1 MLTGRWYCD
10 KVHILF
16 IPEFTSKHMS
26 VYNQPRKRVIQLIV
40 LGMVV
45 LIITRLFFLQV
56 VEKKYSKLADA
67 NAVLRKVVYPS
78 RGMIY
83 DRKGRSVLQSDM
95 MYDLVVTPSNVKDI
109 DTGYLC
115 EVLQIGREEFRKRII
130 NAIIKNGRVRRS
142 AFAPLQPP
150 EMFGKLQ
157 ESMYLFQPGFEL
169 VQRQIRSYPY
179 AAAANILG
187 YIGEVS
193 PQMLAKPAFSA
204 YQMGDYLGMTGLEKT
219 YESVLMGQR
228 GIQYLVKDNLNRP
241 QGPYERGE
249 FDTAAIAGK
258 NLRLSLDIDLQVLGE
273 RLMRNKIGSIVAI
286 DPQTGG
292 ILAMVSSPTF
302 DPNLLTGS
310 YRTRNFSKLFVDTTR
325 PLFNRAIQG
334 TYPPGSSMKPLTAL
348 VALDEGVIT
357 PAYGYPCHGAYTTCG
372 RTIGCE
378 HAEGGHAANLRL
390 AISHSCNSYFVNLYR
405 MVVDSRRWGSIK
417 KGHQKWYEYMSSF
430 GLGHRLGVDIPG
442 EYNGY
447 AIDTIGMNKRYNGQ
461 WNSCSELYV
470 GMGQGAVSVTPLQMS
485 NAMCIIANKGFYYLP
500 HFVQSIDNDNTNLL
514 KNYKERHTVAHVSDT
529 VYSSV
534 IYGMEDVV
542 EHGTGRNSQIEGVIV
557 CGKTGTAQNNAI
569 VNGELKKMKNHAFF
583 VAFAPRDNP
592 KIAITVI
599 VENSGYG
606 GTYAAPIAGLMM
618 EKYLHDTISVKKKAM
633 VKTMLDYNTID
644 PIIRERSKLDS
655 LNGAT
660 AKMTTG
666 QILDVYF
673 PQR

>member
-1 MLTGRWYCD
+1 
-10 KVHILF
+10 
-16 IPEFTSKHMS
+16 MS
-26 VYNQPRKRVIQLIV
+26 VYNQPRQRVVQMII
-40 LGMVV
+40 LGMVILV
-45 LIITRLFFLQV
+45 VTRLFFLQV

-83 DRKGRSVLQSDM
+83 DRNGQSVLQNDV
-95 MYDLVVTPSNVKDI
+95 MYDLVVTPASVKNI
-109 DTGYLC
+109 DTNYLC
-115 EVLQIGREEFRKRII
+115 QILEIDREEFRKRIVT
-130 NAIIKNGRVRRS
+130 AIIKNGRVRTS
-142 AFAPLQPP
+142 VFAALLPP
-150 EMFGKLQ
+150 ETFGKLQ

-179 AAAANILG
+179 SAAANILG

-193 PQMLAKPAFSA
+193 PQLLAKPAFSA

-219 YESVLMGQR
+219 YENVLMGTR

-249 FDTAAIAGK
+249 FDTSAIAGK

-273 RLMRNKIGSIVAI
+273 RLMRNKIGSVVAI

-310 YRTRNFSKLFVDTTR
+310 YRARNFSKLFVDTTK

-334 TYPPGSSMKPLTAL
+334 TYPPGSSMKPLMAL

-357 PAYGYPCHGAYTTCG
+357 PGYGYACHGSYTTCG

-378 HAEGGHAANLRL
+378 HAEAGHAANLRL

-405 MVVDSRRWGSIK
+405 LAVDSRKWGSVK
-417 KGHQKWYEYMSSF
+417 KGHQKWFEYMSTF
-430 GLGHRLGVDIPG
+430 GLGHRLGVDVPG
-442 EYNGY
+442 EYAGY
-447 AIDTIGMNKRYNGQ
+447 AIDTIGMNKRYNGL

-470 GMGQGAVSVTPLQMS
+470 GMGQGAVSVTPLQMA
-485 NAMCIIANKGFYYLP
+485 NAMCIIANKGYYYLP
-500 HFVQSIDNDNTNLL
+500 HFVQSIDNDQSNLL
-514 KNYKERHTVAHVSDT
+514 AKYKERHTVAHVSDT

-542 EHGTGRNSQIEGVIV
+542 EHGTGRIAQIENIVV

-569 VNGELKKMKNHAFF
+569 VNGEVKKMKNHAFF

-592 KIAITVI
+592 KIAIAVI
-599 VENSGYG
+599 VENSGFG
-606 GTYAAPIAGLMM
+606 GTYAAPIASLMM
-618 EKYLHDTISVKKKAM
+618 EKYLLDTISEKRKPL

-644 PIIRERSKLDS
+644 PIVREKSKLDS

-660 AKMTTG
+660 AKMTTDE
-666 QILDVYF
+666 ILNAYF
-673 PQR
+673 RK

>member
-1 MLTGRWYCD
+1 
-10 KVHILF
+10 
-16 IPEFTSKHMS
+16 MS
-26 VYNQPRKRVIQLIV
+26 VYNQPRRRVIQLII
-40 LGMVV
+40 LGMVL
-45 LIITRLFFLQV
+45 LIVSRLFFLQV

-78 RGMIY
+78 RGIIF
-83 DRKGRSVLQSDM
+83 DRQGRSVLRNDV
-95 MYDLVVTPSNVKDI
+95 MYDLVVTPASVKKI
-109 DTGYLC
+109 DTAYLC
-115 EVLQIGREEFRKRII
+115 QILQIDNAEFKKRIV
-130 NAIIKNGRVRRS
+130 NAIVKNGRVRQS
-142 AFAPLQPP
+142 VFAPLLPP
-150 EMFGKLQ
+150 EIFGRLQ

-187 YIGEVS
+187 YIGEIS
-193 PQMLAKPAFSA
+193 PQLLAKQAYSA
-204 YQMGDYLGMTGLEKT
+204 YQMGDYLGMTGLEKN

-241 QGPYERGE
+241 QGAYEKGE

-273 RLMRNKIGSIVAI
+273 RLMRNKIGSVVAI

-310 YRTRNFSKLFVDTTR
+310 YRARNFSKLFVDTTK

-348 VALDEGVIT
+348 VALDEGIIT
-357 PAYGYPCHGAYTTCG
+357 PSFGYPCHGAYTACG
-372 RTIGCE
+372 RSIACE
-378 HAEGGHAANLRL
+378 HSEAGHAANLRL

-405 MVVDSRRWGSIK
+405 LEVDSRKWGSVK
-417 KGHQKWYEYMSSF
+417 KGHQRWYDYMTSF
-430 GLGHRLGVDIPG
+430 GLGHRLGIDIPG
-442 EYNGY
+442 EYPGY

-470 GMGQGAVSVTPLQMS
+470 GMGQGAVAVTPMQMA
-485 NAMCIIANKGFYYLP
+485 NAMCIIANHGYYYLP
-500 HFVQSIDNDNTNLL
+500 HFVQSIDNDDTDLL
-514 KNYKERHTVAHVSDT
+514 KKYKEKHTVARVTDT
-529 VYSSV
+529 VYRSV
-534 IYGMEDVV
+534 ILGMEDVV
-542 EHGTGRNSQIEGVIV
+542 ESGTGRNSQIEGVIV

-592 KIAITVI
+592 KIAIAVI

-606 GTYAAPIAGLMM
+606 GTYAAPIAGMMM
-618 EKYLHDTISVKKKAM
+618 EKYLHDTISIKKKPM
-633 VKTMLDYNTID
+633 MKTMLEYVTID
-644 PIIRERSKLDS
+644 PVLKAKSKLDS

-660 AKMTTG
+660 ANLTSD
-666 QILDVYF
+666 QILSNYF
-673 PQR
+673 RN

>member
-1 MLTGRWYCD
+1 ML
-10 KVHILF
+10 L
-16 IPEFTSKHMS
+16 
-26 VYNQPRKRVIQLIV
+26 LIV
-40 LGMVV
+40 
-45 LIITRLFFLQV
+45 TRLFFLQV

-83 DRKGRSVLQSDM
+83 DRHGRSVLRNEM
-95 MYDLVVTPSNVKDI
+95 MYDLVVTPASVKNI
-109 DTGYLC
+109 DTVYLC
-115 EVLQIGREEFRKRII
+115 RILQIDMAEFRKRIV
-130 NAIIKNGRVRRS
+130 NAIVKNGRVRQS
-142 AFAPLQPP
+142 VFAPLLPP
-150 EMFGKLQ
+150 ETFGKLQ

-179 AAAANILG
+179 AAASNILG

-193 PQMLAKPAFSA
+193 PQMLARPAFST

-241 QGPYERGE
+241 QGAYEKGE
-249 FDTAAIAGK
+249 FDTAAIAGG

-310 YRTRNFSKLFVDTTR
+310 YRARNFSKLFVDTTK

-357 PAYGYPCHGAYTTCG
+357 PGFGYACHGAYTTCG
-372 RTIGCE
+372 HTIGCE
-378 HAEGGHAANLRL
+378 HAEAGHAANLRL
-390 AISHSCNSYFVNLYR
+390 AISHSCNSYFVQLYR
-405 MVVDSRRWGSIK
+405 MAVDARKWGSVK
-417 KGHQKWYEYMSSF
+417 NGHQKWYDYMTSF

-442 EYNGY
+442 EYSGY
-447 AIDTIGMNKRYNGQ
+447 AIDTVGMNKRYNGL
-461 WNSCSELYV
+461 WSSCSELYV
-470 GMGQGAVSVTPLQMS
+470 GMGQGAVSVTPLQMA
-485 NAMCIIANKGFYYLP
+485 NAMCIIANHGYYYLP
-500 HFVQSIDNDNTNLL
+500 HFVQSIDNDHSGLL
-514 KNYKERHTVAHVSDT
+514 NKYKERHTVAHVSDT
-529 VYSSV
+529 VYRSV

-542 EHGTGRNSQIEGVIV
+542 EQGTGRNSQVEDVIV

-569 VNGELKKMKNHAFF
+569 VNGVLKKMKNHAFF

-592 KIAITVI
+592 KIAITVL

-606 GTYAAPIAGLMM
+606 GTYAAPIAGLMI
-618 EKYLHDTISVKKKAM
+618 EKFLHDTISIKKRAM

-644 PIIRERSKLDS
+644 PIIQEKSKLDS

-660 AKMTTG
+660 ARLTSE
-666 QILDVYF
+666 QILKVYF
-673 PQR
+673 PD

>member
-1 MLTGRWYCD
+1 M
-10 KVHILF
+10 I
-16 IPEFTSKHMS
+16 I
-26 VYNQPRKRVIQLIV
+26 
-40 LGMVV
+40 LGMVL
-45 LIITRLFFLQV
+45 LIVTRLFFLQV

-78 RGMIY
+78 RGIIY
-83 DRKGRSVLQSDM
+83 DRKGRSVLRNDV
-95 MYDLVVTPSNVKDI
+95 MYDLVVTPASVKNI
-109 DTGYLC
+109 DTAYLC
-115 EVLQIGREEFRKRII
+115 QILQIDREEFRKRIV
-130 NAIIKNGRVRRS
+130 NAIVKNGRVRQS
-142 AFAPLQPP
+142 VFAPLLPP
-150 EMFGKLQ
+150 DMFGRLQ

-187 YIGEVS
+187 YIGEIS
-193 PQMLAKPAFSA
+193 PQLLAKPAYSA
-204 YQMGDYLGMTGLEKT
+204 YQMGDYLGMTGLEKN

-241 QGPYERGE
+241 QGAYEHGE

-310 YRTRNFSKLFVDTTR
+310 YRTRNFSKLFVDTTK

-348 VALDEGVIT
+348 VGLDEGIIT
-357 PAYGYPCHGAYTTCG
+357 PSFGYPCRGAYTACG
-372 RTIGCE
+372 RSIACE
-378 HAEGGHAANLRL
+378 HSEPGHAANLRL

-405 MVVDSRRWGSIK
+405 LEVDNRQWGGVRN
-417 KGHQKWYEYMSSF
+417 GHQRWYEYMSSF
-430 GLGHRLGVDIPG
+430 GLGHRLGIDIPG
-442 EYNGY
+442 EYSGY
-447 AIDTIGMNKRYNGQ
+447 VIDTAGMNKRYHGQ

-470 GMGQGAVSVTPLQMS
+470 GMGQGAVAVTPMQMA
-485 NAMCIIANKGFYYLP
+485 NAMCIIANHGYYYLP
-500 HFVQSIDNDNTNLL
+500 HFVQSIDNDNGALL
-514 KNYKERHTVAHVSDT
+514 KKYKERHTVAHVKDT

-534 IYGMEDVV
+534 ILGMEDVV
-542 EHGTGRNSQIEGVIV
+542 ESGTGRNAQIEGEIV
-557 CGKTGTAQNNAI
+557 CGKTGTAENNAI
-569 VNGELKKMKNHAFF
+569 VNGVLKKMKNHAFF

-592 KIAITVI
+592 RIAITVM

-606 GTYAAPIAGLMM
+606 GTYAAPIAGMMM
-618 EKYLHDTISVKKKAM
+618 EKYLHDTISIKKKPM
-633 VKTMLDYNTID
+633 MKTMLEYNTID
-644 PIIRERSKLDS
+644 PVMREKSKLDS

-660 AKMTTG
+660 AKLTTD
-666 QILDVYF
+666 QILSYYF
-673 PQR
+673 RN

>member
-1 MLTGRWYCD
+1 M
-10 KVHILF
+10 V
-16 IPEFTSKHMS
+16 
-26 VYNQPRKRVIQLIV
+26 QLII
-40 LGMVV
+40 LGMVILV
-45 LIITRLFFLQV
+45 VARLFFLQV
-56 VEKKYSKLADA
+56 IEKKYSKLADA

-83 DRKGRSVLQSDM
+83 DRKGQSVLRNDV
-95 MYDLVVTPSNVKDI
+95 MYDLVVTPGSVKNI

-115 EVLQIGREEFRKRII
+115 RILDIDREEFRKRMVA
-130 NAIIKNGRVRRS
+130 AIIRNGRVRTS
-142 AFAPLQPP
+142 VFAALLPP
-150 EMFGKLQ
+150 ETFGRLQ

-193 PQMLAKPAFSA
+193 PQMLAKQAYSA

-219 YESVLMGQR
+219 YENVLMGTR

-241 QGPYERGE
+241 QGAYEKGE
-249 FDTAAIAGK
+249 FDTAAVAGK

-273 RLMRNKIGSIVAI
+273 RLMRNKIGSVVAI

-310 YRTRNFSKLFVDTTR
+310 YRTRNFSKLFTDTTK

-334 TYPPGSSMKPLTAL
+334 TYPPGSSMKPLMAL

-357 PAYGYPCHGAYTTCG
+357 PNYGYACHGAYTTCG

-378 HAEGGHAANLRL
+378 HAEAGHAANLRL

-405 MVVDSRRWGSIK
+405 LAVDARKWGSVK
-417 KGHQKWYEYMSSF
+417 KGHQKWFEYMSAF
-430 GLGHRLGVDIPG
+430 GLGHRLGVDVPG
-442 EYNGY
+442 EYAGY
-447 AIDTIGMNKRYNGQ
+447 AIDTVGMNKRYNGL

-470 GMGQGAVSVTPLQMS
+470 GMGQGAVAVTPLQMA
-485 NAMCIIANKGFYYLP
+485 NAMCIIANKGYYYLP
-500 HFVQSIDNDNTNLL
+500 HFVQHIDNDQSSLL
-514 KNYKERHTVAHVSDT
+514 AKYKERHTVAHVSDT

-542 EHGTGRNSQIEGVIV
+542 EHGTGRIAQIENVVV

-592 KIAITVI
+592 KIAIAVI
-599 VENSGYG
+599 VENSGFG
-606 GTYAAPIAGLMM
+606 GTYAAPIASLMM
-618 EKYLHDTISVKKKAM
+618 EKYLKDTISVKRKPLM
-633 VKTMLDYNTID
+633 KTMLDYNTID
-644 PIIRERSKLDS
+644 PIVRVKSKLDS

-660 AKMTTG
+660 AKMTTDE
-666 QILDVYF
+666 ILNVYF
-673 PQR
+673 RK

>member
-1 MLTGRWYCD
+1 
-10 KVHILF
+10 
-16 IPEFTSKHMS
+16 MS
-26 VYNQPRKRVIQLIV
+26 VYNQPRQRVVQMII
-40 LGMVV
+40 LGMVILV
-45 LIITRLFFLQV
+45 VTRLFFLQV

-83 DRKGRSVLQSDM
+83 DRNGQSVLRNDV
-95 MYDLVVTPSNVKDI
+95 MYDLVVTPASVKNI
-109 DTGYLC
+109 DTNYLC
-115 EVLQIGREEFRKRII
+115 QILEIDREEFRKRIVT
-130 NAIIKNGRVRRS
+130 AIIKNGRVRTS
-142 AFAPLQPP
+142 VFAALLPP
-150 EMFGKLQ
+150 ETFGKLQ

-179 AAAANILG
+179 SAAANILG

-193 PQMLAKPAFSA
+193 PQLLAKPAFSA

-219 YESVLMGQR
+219 YENVLMGTR

-249 FDTAAIAGK
+249 FDTSAIAGK

-273 RLMRNKIGSIVAI
+273 RLMRNKIGSVVAI

-310 YRTRNFSKLFVDTTR
+310 YRARNFSKLFVDTTK

-334 TYPPGSSMKPLTAL
+334 TYPPGSSMKPLMAL

-357 PAYGYPCHGAYTTCG
+357 PGYGYACHGSYTTCG

-378 HAEGGHAANLRL
+378 HAEAGHAANLRL
-390 AISHSCNSYFVNLYR
+390 AISHSCNSYFVNLHR
-405 MVVDSRRWGSIK
+405 LAVDSRKWGSVK
-417 KGHQKWYEYMSSF
+417 KGHQKWFEYMSTF
-430 GLGHRLGVDIPG
+430 GLGHRLGVDVPG
-442 EYNGY
+442 EYAGY
-447 AIDTIGMNKRYNGQ
+447 AIDTIGMNKRYNGL

-470 GMGQGAVSVTPLQMS
+470 GMGQGAVSVTPLQMA
-485 NAMCIIANKGFYYLP
+485 NAMCIIANKGYYYLP
-500 HFVQSIDNDNTNLL
+500 HFVQSIDNDQSNLL
-514 KNYKERHTVAHVSDT
+514 AKYKERHTVAHVSDT

-542 EHGTGRNSQIEGVIV
+542 EHGTGRIAQIENIVV

-569 VNGELKKMKNHAFF
+569 VNGEVKKMKNHAFF

-592 KIAITVI
+592 KIAIAVI
-599 VENSGYG
+599 VENSGFG
-606 GTYAAPIAGLMM
+606 GTYAAPIASLMM
-618 EKYLHDTISVKKKAM
+618 EKYLLDTISEKRKPL

-644 PIIRERSKLDS
+644 PIVREKSKLDS

-660 AKMTTG
+660 AKMTTDE
-666 QILDVYF
+666 ILNVYF
-673 PQR
+673 RK

>member
-1 MLTGRWYCD
+1 
-10 KVHILF
+10 
-16 IPEFTSKHMS
+16 MS
-26 VYNQPRKRVIQLIV
+26 VYNQPRQRVVKMII
-40 LGMVV
+40 LGMVILV
-45 LIITRLFFLQV
+45 IIRLFFLQV

-83 DRKGRSVLQSDM
+83 DRRGRSVLRNDV
-95 MYDLVVTPSNVKDI
+95 MYDLVVTPSSVKNI
-109 DTGYLC
+109 DTNYLC
-115 EVLQIGREEFRKRII
+115 QILEIDRAEFRKRII
-130 NAIIKNGRVRRS
+130 TAIVKNGRVRQS
-142 AFAPLQPP
+142 VFAALLPP
-150 EMFGKLQ
+150 EIFGKLQ

-179 AAAANILG
+179 SAAANILG

-193 PQMLAKPAFSA
+193 PQLLVKPAFSA

-219 YESVLMGQR
+219 YESVLMGTR

-249 FDTAAIAGK
+249 FDTTAIAGK

-310 YRTRNFSKLFVDTTR
+310 YRARNFSKLFVDTTK

-334 TYPPGSSMKPLTAL
+334 TYPPGSSMKPLMAL
-348 VALDEGVIT
+348 VALDEGVIS
-357 PAYGYPCHGAYTTCG
+357 PGYGYPCHGAYTTCG
-372 RTIGCE
+372 RIIGCE
-378 HAEGGHAANLRL
+378 HSEAGHASNLRQ
-390 AISHSCNSYFVNLYR
+390 AIAHSCNSYFVNLYR
-405 MVVDSRRWGSIK
+405 LAVDSRQWGSVK
-417 KGHQKWYEYMSSF
+417 KGHQKWFEYMSAF
-430 GLGHRLGVDIPG
+430 GLGHRLGVDVPG
-442 EYNGY
+442 EYAGY
-447 AIDTIGMNKRYNGQ
+447 AIDTIGMNKRYNGL

-470 GMGQGAVSVTPLQMS
+470 GMGQGAVSVTPLQMA
-485 NAMCIIANKGFYYLP
+485 NAMCIIANKGYYYLP
-500 HFVQSIDNDNTNLL
+500 HFVQSIDNDQSSLL
-514 KNYKERHTVAHVSDT
+514 SKYKERHTVAHVSDT
-529 VYSSV
+529 VYKSV

-542 EHGTGRNSQIEGVIV
+542 EHGTGQIARIDGIVV

-592 KIAITVI
+592 KIAIAVI
-599 VENSGYG
+599 VENSGFG
-606 GTYAAPIAGLMM
+606 STYAAPIASLLM
-618 EKYLHDTISVKKKAM
+618 EKYLKDTISVKRKPL

-644 PIIRERSKLDS
+644 PIVRERSKLDS

-660 AKMTTG
+660 AKMTTEE
-666 QILDVYF
+666 ILNVYF
-673 PQR
+673 H

>member
-1 MLTGRWYCD
+1 M
-10 KVHILF
+10 I
-16 IPEFTSKHMS
+16 I
-26 VYNQPRKRVIQLIV
+26 
-40 LGMVV
+40 LGMVILV
-45 LIITRLFFLQV
+45 VTRLFFLQV

-83 DRKGRSVLQSDM
+83 DRNGQSVLRNDV
-95 MYDLVVTPSNVKDI
+95 MYDLVVTPASVKNI
-109 DTGYLC
+109 DTNYLC
-115 EVLQIGREEFRKRII
+115 QILEIDREEFRKRIVT
-130 NAIIKNGRVRRS
+130 AIIKNGRVRTS
-142 AFAPLQPP
+142 VFAALLPP
-150 EMFGKLQ
+150 ETFGKLQ

-179 AAAANILG
+179 SAAANILG

-193 PQMLAKPAFSA
+193 PQLLAKPAFSA

-219 YESVLMGQR
+219 YENVLMGTR

-249 FDTAAIAGK
+249 FDTSAIAGK

-273 RLMRNKIGSIVAI
+273 RLMRNKIGSVVAI

-310 YRTRNFSKLFVDTTR
+310 YRARNFSKLFVDTTK

-334 TYPPGSSMKPLTAL
+334 TYPPGSSMKPLMAL

-357 PAYGYPCHGAYTTCG
+357 PGYGYACHGSYTTCG

-378 HAEGGHAANLRL
+378 HAEAGHAANLRL

-405 MVVDSRRWGSIK
+405 LAVDSRKWGSVK
-417 KGHQKWYEYMSSF
+417 KGHQKWFEYMSAF
-430 GLGHRLGVDIPG
+430 GLGHRLGVDVPG
-442 EYNGY
+442 EYAGY
-447 AIDTIGMNKRYNGQ
+447 AIDTIGMNKRYNGL

-470 GMGQGAVSVTPLQMS
+470 GMGQGAVSVTPLQMA
-485 NAMCIIANKGFYYLP
+485 NAMCIIANKGYYYLP
-500 HFVQSIDNDNTNLL
+500 HFVQSIDNDQSNLL
-514 KNYKERHTVAHVSDT
+514 AKYKERHTVAHVSDT

-542 EHGTGRNSQIEGVIV
+542 EHGTGRIAQIENIVV

-569 VNGELKKMKNHAFF
+569 VNGEVKKMKNHAFF

-592 KIAITVI
+592 KIAIAVI
-599 VENSGYG
+599 VENSGFG
-606 GTYAAPIAGLMM
+606 GTYAAPIASLMM
-618 EKYLHDTISVKKKAM
+618 EKYLLDTISEKRKPL

-644 PIIRERSKLDS
+644 PIVREKSKLDS

-660 AKMTTG
+660 AKMTTDE
-666 QILDVYF
+666 ILNAYF
-673 PQR
+673 RK